1 MSRLGYSP
9 KLLREFVRFAR
20 DNKAYWI
27 VPLVI
32 VLGLAAVLTVAG
44 QTVAPLLYTL
54 F

>member
-1 MSRLGYSP
+1 MPRLGYGP

-20 DNKAYWI
+20 ENRAWWI

-32 VLGLAAVLTVAG
+32 FLGIAGFVVVAG
-44 QTVAPLLYTL
+44 QTVAPLIYTL

>member
-1 MSRLGYSP
+1 MPRLGDGP

-20 DNKAYWI
+20 ENRAWWI

-32 VLGLAAVLTVAG
+32 FLGIAGFLVVAG
-44 QTVAPLLYTL
+44 QTVAPLIYTL